1 MWSHLLTGCYN
12 DCDDFVIVTANP
24 AVITRIKD
32 QGAEV
37 RVCGENWDACDAI
50 ARSIAKDSPST
61 EYVPPFNHPYI
72 WEGASSVID
81 ELVDDMDML
90 PGAIIVSVGG
100 GGLLCGIYQG
110 LDRHPSWTDVLVVT
124 AETEGCAS
132 FHASLKEGEIVRL
145 ESVSTIA
152 CTLATRQVAP
162 MALQEAKKHRTL
174 SKVGCP
180 L

>member
-1 MWSHLLTGCYN
+1 MSTDCQS
-12 DCDDFVIVTANP
+12 DCDDITTVTANP
-24 AVITRIKD
+24 AVLSRIKD

-37 RVCGENWDACDAI
+37 MVGGEDGDACDAI

-61 EYVPPFNHPYI
+61 VYVPPFDHPYI

-81 ELVDDMDML
+81 ELADDIDTP
-90 PGAIIVSVGG
+90 PGAIIASVGG

-110 LDRHPSWTDVLVVT
+110 IDRHPSWSNVLVVT
-124 AETEGCAS
+124 AETEGSAC
-132 FHASLKEGEIVRL
+132 FHASLKKGEIVRL
-145 ESVSTIA
+145 ESIA
-152 CTLATRQVAP
+152 TVAVTLGARQVAP